1 MLFRAE
7 AALAYSHLLLEEWD
21 EAIAW
26 GFRSVESNP
35 NYTVSYRALAS
46 ALAHAGRL
54 DDAKGIV
61 ARLRALVPALS
72 LSNLAEATVFKHSGR
87 LDLILEGLRAAGVPE

>member
-7 AALAYSHLLLEEWD
+7 AALAYSHLLLEEW
-21 EAIAW
+21 EESIAW

-54 DDAKGIV
+54 EEARGVV
-61 ARLRALVPALS
+61 ARLSMLVPGLS
-72 LSNLAEATVFKHSGR
+72 LSTLAEATVFKQSGG
-87 LDLILEGLRAAGVPE
+87 LHLILDGLRAAGVPD